1 MRSRRLILS
10 LMSVVGWAAG
20 CQSMSGAELAVA
32 PRPMPLPAGAVQ
44 LPRDARFSIALA
56 PSQRDPGLDSTAEAE
71 SVADPAGAARAAAR
85 ISNGGSAS
93 AEFQLGHSLA
103 NDSDQ
108 QVQLA
113 LTLTAEYEH
122 RVSAG
127 AATTTPEATV
137 ELAIYVRDAQ
147 RRLIRTIPLLSST
160 NSAGGSRSNDRRS
173 TSIELLLG
181 ARQSV
186 IVYVAGGA
194 RVETQPGRAADCSLE
209 LRSLTLDVQTTPAAA
224 PASAPTD
231 QP

>member
-1 MRSRRLILS
+1 MRTRRLFFALLS
-10 LMSVVGWAAG
+10 SVVGCATG

-32 PRPMPLPAGAVQ
+32 PAPMPLPASAVQ
-44 LPRDARFSIALA
+44 LPRDAKFSIALA
-56 PSQRDPGLDSTAEAE
+56 PSQRNPGLDSAAEAE
-71 SVADPAGAARAAAR
+71 SVADRAGAARAFAR
-85 ISNGGSAS
+85 ITSGGNAS

-108 QVQLA
+108 QVRLA

-122 RVSAG
+122 SMSAG
-127 AATTTPEATV
+127 AATTAPEAVV
-137 ELAIYVRDAQ
+137 ELAIYLRDAQ
-147 RRLIRTIPLLSST
+147 RRLIRTIPLLSSN

-186 IVYVAGGA
+186 IVYLAGGA
-194 RVETQPGRAADCSLE
+194 RVETQPGRAAECALE
-209 LRSLTLDVQTTPAAA
+209 LKSLTIDVQTTPAAA
-224 PASAPTD
+224 APAG